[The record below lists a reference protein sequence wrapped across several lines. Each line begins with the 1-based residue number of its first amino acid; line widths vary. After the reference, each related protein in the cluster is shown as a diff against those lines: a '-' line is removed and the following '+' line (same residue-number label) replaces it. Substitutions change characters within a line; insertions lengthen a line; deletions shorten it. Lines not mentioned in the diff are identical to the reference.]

1 MNFATE
7 SDIENNKKGKPG
19 IAKLR
24 LMEKIITKLK
34 GHSFAEYFLD
44 SDGLNIIN
52 RFIAKLPD
60 GSWPLSN
67 VRTKILNLIYSLP
80 CNTDHLR
87 STELGRTLAVLQT
100 SPRELPEN
108 KKLIQLIKDK
118 WSRIICNINVEYTT
132 LEQCERT
139 LNSMPFSYKLQQ
151 GGEEDEMLG
160 KRQESTEAELNSSLS
175 YTSTPRPR
183 SLGYNFS
190 VRPASIYN
198 SALATGGRSEDQLE
212 LDKHLMRIRR
222 GVKRL

>member
-24 LMEKIITKLK
+24 LMEKVITKLK
-34 GHSFAEYFLD
+34 NPNFAEYFLEA
-44 SDGLNIIN
+44 DGLNVIN
-52 RFIAKLPD
+52 RFIRKLPD

-67 VRTKILNLIYSLP
+67 VRSKIFHLIYSLP
-80 CNTDHLR
+80 CSTEHLR
-87 STELGRTLAVLQT
+87 STELGRTLTTLQT
-100 SPRELPEN
+100 SPKELPEN

-118 WSRIICNINVEYTT
+118 WSRIICSINVEYTT

-139 LNSMPFSYKLQQ
+139 LNSMPFSYKMQQ
-151 GGEEDEMLG
+151 MGEDDEMLG
-160 KRQESTEAELNSSLS
+160 KRQEATEAEMNSGLS
-175 YTSTPRPR
+175 YTSIQKPRG
-183 SLGYNFS
+183 LGYNFS
-190 VRPASIYN
+190 VRPASVYN
-198 SALATGGRSEDQLE
+198 SVLATGGRSEDQME